1 MENVVKKLERMETS
15 AVRASD
21 KGFCSE
27 VPGEAAGRNP
37 VNCYGAA
44 KGRAG
49 KAEFAEAPT
58 GAPNGG

>member
-1 MENVVKKLERMETS
+1 MESL

-27 VPGEAAGRNP
+27 VPGWAAGWNP
-37 VNCYGAA
+37 VNCCGAA

-49 KAEFAEAPT
+49 KAKFAEAPT
-58 GAPNGG
+58 GASNVGQPQSV